1 MIWARWALALSAV
14 ALLYLPGISPLR
26 LLVRLALH
34 QIDPGRVQLL
44 IGLVAAQFATIALA
58 LVACFALN
66 AAKVW
71 SIWLA
76 RLSAVLLILFGI
88 PWLLPSGLFV
98 LYALHDQ
105 SAVGFGTSTP
115 SNSKRLW
122 WAPILGGAA
131 FLAGV
136 SLLTQYAPSWGLPPG
151 SLQQWIL
158 LVLVCGEWIEVT
170 VHEFGHTLAAWAVGF
185 RVRSVCIGPLL
196 IVNDAQKSAPP
207 GMAMGAP
214 PHAARWLRRMHSLRK

>member
-151 SLQQWIL
+151 SLQAMDSSGPGL
-158 LVLVCGEWIEVT
+158 RRVDRSDGS
-170 VHEFGHTLAAWAVGF
+170 
-185 RVRSVCIGPLL
+185 RVRPYPGGLGGGLSRPQRLYR
-196 IVNDAQKSAPP
+196 ASAD
-207 GMAMGAP
+207 
-214 PHAARWLRRMHSLRK
+214 R